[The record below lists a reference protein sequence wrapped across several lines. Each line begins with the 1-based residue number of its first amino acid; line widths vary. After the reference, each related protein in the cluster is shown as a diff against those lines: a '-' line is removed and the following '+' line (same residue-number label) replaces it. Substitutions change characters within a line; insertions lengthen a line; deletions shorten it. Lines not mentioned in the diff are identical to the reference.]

1 MPHFIEFVFNVF
13 IVRLIM
19 VPQTLQVVEDA
30 FDLLKPFNEVWKKVF
45 FRVLECFLLQLLNL
59 VLVLI

>member
-45 FRVLECFLLQLLNL
+45 FRVFERFLLQLLNL

>member
-30 FDLLKPFNEVWKKVF
+30 FDLLKPFDEVWKKVF
-45 FRVLECFLLQLLNL
+45 FRVLECFLL
-59 VLVLI
+59 